1 MQEANYVKVYHNS
14 IGARYPLWL
23 SCGYSA
29 VASIYYIIDYHA
41 ADQVSDTEY
50 TFILHTTKHPLY
62 AFPGADCNGI
72 HLYPGAK
79 SMGMRRFAKF
89 PGLRPDSVEWA
100 IYRQMCARREA
111 KQDKIIFSP
120 KHMVGGSQNTA
131 VVPNT
136 EKPLWN
142 IEYSRGLWRIYL
154 LPSKTSL

>member
-1 MQEANYVKVYHNS
+1 
-14 IGARYPLWL
+14 
-23 SCGYSA
+23 
-29 VASIYYIIDYHA
+29 
-41 ADQVSDTEY
+41 
-50 TFILHTTKHPLY
+50 
-62 AFPGADCNGI
+62 
-72 HLYPGAK
+72 
-79 SMGMRRFAKF
+79 MGMRRFAKF

-120 KHMVGGSQNTA
+120 KLVGGSQNTA
-131 VVPNT
+131 VAPNT